1 MVTKDL
7 WAPWLCL
14 EAAKDHIPFSVVLVP
29 DLRQGCGVEWAGAR
43 GRMLWLR
50 KFMWLCPPARIYAAS
65 VPVFSRT
72 CLLQIQGEAV
82 V

>member
-14 EAAKDHIPFSVVLVP
+14 EAAQGHIPLSVVFVP
-29 DLRQGCGVEWAGAR
+29 DLMQGCGVEGAGAR
-43 GRMLWLR
+43 SRMLWLH

-72 CLLQIQGEAV
+72 CLPQIQGEAV